1 MNNVGTRPYI
11 NSTQT
16 IQQIMQTAQPIKDPG
31 TANGLKWV
39 VEGIYN
45 GAQGIYELVI
55 NPDTM
60 TILHFVFK
68 STQ

>member
-1 MNNVGTRPYI
+1 MNNAASRPYI

-16 IQQIMQTAQPIKDPG
+16 IQQIMQAASPVKDPQ

-39 VEGIYN
+39 VEGSFN
-45 GAQGIYELVI
+45 GSQGVFELVI

-60 TILHFVFK
+60 TILHFLFK
-68 STQ
+68 SN